1 MKLIFMFMKLTTNPE
16 FLIYSFFLVF
26 VVIISNENPYFYL
39 VRKVEH
45 KWELLLV
52 PVDVLWVRVGERLP
66 RCSRYR
72 KGMSLLLST

>member
-45 KWELLLV
+45 K
-52 PVDVLWVRVGERLP
+52 
-66 RCSRYR
+66 
-72 KGMSLLLST
+72 